1 MFKNKHKEKKR
12 IQQRLKVVKEE
23 CFDFDSIKAYFQKK
37 DQSGVFQV
45 ISDRTCE
52 DLDFD
57 EFFMFADR
65 TVSRVGQQFLYNQLR
80 TVPERNL
87 QSSTKNEKLIQ
98 ILNEDEGLIVDIQYE
113 LKGLRTKDAY
123 NISSLF
129 QDEHIER
136 PKCFFLFPLL
146 SMLSVVLILLTFINN
161 ACFLLLLPIFLINV
175 GIHYWNKR
183 NVFQYIV
190 AIPQLLKMNLV
201 AGKLSK
207 YQVFKTKAENC
218 RESIKVINKIGKRMS
233 FFRLE
238 AKLESEM
245 SMILWGI
252 LELIKTVFLIESL
265 LLFSVI
271 KQIENKRDHIYNVFS
286 FVGFTD
292 SLVSIS
298 LFRKSLPLYCI
309 PVKAEHTQIR
319 GNNIYHPLIP
329 DCISNSIH
337 QCNKSVLL
345 TGSNMSGKTTFIRT
359 VGLNVLSGLTMNTC
373 FASSFS
379 FSSFKLFS
387 AIRISDDLMNN
398 KSYYFEE
405 VQTIKRMIDEAGGDD
420 DCLFL
425 LDEIFKGTNTIERIS
440 AGKAV
445 LSELNRNKNLVFV
458 SSHDVE
464 LADLLKDDFELFHF
478 CEVVQNNDIIFDYKL
493 KEGPVKEGN
502 AIKMLEVL
510 GYPASVIQEAF
521 NLSMIKLGVDFQGV
535 SKI

>member
-1 MFKNKHKEKKR
+1 MFKKKYRSKKR
-12 IQQRLKVVKEE
+12 IQQKLGEVKEE
-23 CFDFDSIKAYFQKK
+23 YFDFENIRAYCQKK

-45 ISDRTCE
+45 ISDRTFE

-65 TVSRVGQQFLYNQLR
+65 TTSRVGQQYLYNQLR
-80 TVPERNL
+80 TIPDKNY
-87 QSSTKNEKLIQ
+87 QSTTEDEKLLQ

-113 LKGLRTKDAY
+113 LKTLKTKDAY
-123 NISSLF
+123 NIASLF
-129 QDEHIER
+129 QDDHIER
-136 PKCFFLFPLL
+136 PKWFFLFPLL
-146 SMLSVVLILLTFINN
+146 SMLSLIAVFLTFINN
-161 ACFLLLLPIFLINV
+161 AWFLLVLPIFLINM
-175 GIHYWNKR
+175 GIHYWNKK

-207 YQVFKTKAENC
+207 YQVFKTKAEKC

-252 LELIKTVFLIESL
+252 LELIKTVFLIEPL

-271 KQIENKRDHIYNVFS
+271 EQIENKRDHIHNVFS
-286 FVGFTD
+286 FVGHTD

-298 LFRKSLPLYCI
+298 LFRKSLPFYCI
-309 PVKAEHTQIR
+309 PVKADHTQLR
-319 GNNIYHPLIP
+319 GDNIYHPLIP
-329 DCISNSIH
+329 DCISNSIR
-337 QCNKSVLL
+337 QYNKSVLL

-359 VGLNVLSGLTMNTC
+359 VGLNVLFGLTMNTC

-379 FSSFKLFS
+379 FSGFKMFS

-405 VQTIKRMIDEAGGDD
+405 VQTIKRMIDEARGGD

-445 LSELNRNKNLVFV
+445 LSELARNNNLVFV

-464 LADLLKDDFELFHF
+464 LADLLKDDYDLFHF

-493 KEGPVKEGN
+493 KKGPVREGN
-502 AIKMLEVL
+502 AIRMLSVL
-510 GYPASVIQEAF
+510 GYPKSVIQEAY
-521 NLSMIKLGVDFQGV
+521 NLTKLKLGIDFQEV
-535 SKI
+535 SRF